1 MRMLVSG
8 EAMLGIAP
16 VELDLVI
23 VPGPSM
29 IYLVSR
35 SIAQGRRAGLKGRV
49 RFRLGKPNRGIGSA
63 RVAPALLV

>member
-35 SIAQGRRAGLKGRV
+35 SIAQGRRAGLKDRV